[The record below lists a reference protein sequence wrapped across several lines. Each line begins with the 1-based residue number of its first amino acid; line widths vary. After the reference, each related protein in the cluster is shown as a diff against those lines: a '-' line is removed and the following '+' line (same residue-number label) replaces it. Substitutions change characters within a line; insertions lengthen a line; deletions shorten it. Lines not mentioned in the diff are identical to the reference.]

1 MLPTHEPA
9 ASPPLEPCD
18 ELRHDLKTP
27 LTAISGHA
35 QLLGRAVR
43 RSPSLREDER
53 ARMVESLAAIEAMV
67 QTMVTII
74 DAMGREGTRDA
85 AE

>member
-9 ASPPLEPCD
+9 ASPPHDPHNQ
-18 ELRHDLKTP
+18 LRHDLKTP

-35 QLLGRAVR
+35 QLLGRVIR

-53 ARMVESLAAIEAMV
+53 VQMAESLAAIEAMV

-74 DAMGREGTRDA
+74 DAMGREDTRDA